1 MRPSTNRVPMH
12 HRRDAVFIADSRRI
26 DLTSSINGRRYAIW
40 IGLPRE
46 ATPGPKRALYVLD
59 GHLYFAS
66 AVEAAR
72 AEPSAEDAVIVG
84 LASADAQN
92 ATRARLYD
100 LTLPVSDSVLATESL
115 PGQFAPTSKDVGGLD
130 AFLETLEKDIKQLV
144 RAHVG
149 AELTDQAV
157 FGHSLGGLAVLHALF
172 VKPEAFVSYI
182 ASSPSIWWSEQA
194 VLKGE
199 PFLANAVT
207 AGAARPRILI
217 TVGAKENEACPAIA
231 RRLNVSLPRLEGAI
245 RRARMIDNAVE
256 LTARLR
262 ALTGASPYRVEEC
275 AIFPEQGHSLSA
287 WPALGRA
294 IAFAFAHHEV

>member
-1 MRPSTNRVPMH
+1 MRRIYSSTVGMRPSTNRVPMH

-100 LTLPVSDSVLATESL
+100 LTLPVS
-115 PGQFAPTSKDVGGLD
+115 
-130 AFLETLEKDIKQLV
+130 
-144 RAHVG
+144 
-149 AELTDQAV
+149 
-157 FGHSLGGLAVLHALF
+157 
-172 VKPEAFVSYI
+172 
-182 ASSPSIWWSEQA
+182 
-194 VLKGE
+194 
-199 PFLANAVT
+199 
-207 AGAARPRILI
+207 
-217 TVGAKENEACPAIA
+217 
-231 RRLNVSLPRLEGAI
+231 
-245 RRARMIDNAVE
+245 
-256 LTARLR
+256 
-262 ALTGASPYRVEEC
+262 
-275 AIFPEQGHSLSA
+275 
-287 WPALGRA
+287 
-294 IAFAFAHHEV
+294 

>member
-1 MRPSTNRVPMH
+1 MTSSVPVH
-12 HRRDAVFIADSRRI
+12 NPDDAVFIANTRRI

-46 ATPGPKRALYVLD
+46 PPPGPGRALYVLD
-59 GHLYFAS
+59 GPLYFAS

-72 AEPSAEDAVIVG
+72 AEPTADDVVIVG
-84 LASADAQN
+84 LASADAQD

-100 LTLPVSDSVLATESL
+100 LTLPASDGVLATESL

-130 AFLETLEKDIKQLV
+130 AFLATLEKDIKPLV
-144 RAHVG
+144 YAHAG

-182 ASSPSIWWSEQA
+182 ASSPSIWWNEQA

-199 PFLANAVT
+199 PFFANTVT
-207 AGAARPRILI
+207 AGAARPRVLI
-217 TVGAKENEACPAIA
+217 TVGAKENEACPTIA
-231 RRLNVSLPRLEGAI
+231 RRLNVSVPRLEGAI

-262 ALTGASPYRVEEC
+262 ALKGASPYRVEEC